1 VPRCSGVNWTLEFAR
16 SALKDL
22 RSIDRP
28 TQQRIRTFLE
38 ERIATLQDPRSAG
51 NPLKGERCEYWR
63 YRIGN
68 YRVICELQ
76 DERIVILVLRI
87 DHRKA
92 IYQ

>member
-1 VPRCSGVNWTLEFAR
+1 MPRRSGVNWTLEFAR

-51 NPLKGERCEYWR
+51 KPLKGERCEYWR

-87 DHRKA
+87 GHRKA

>member
-1 VPRCSGVNWTLEFAR
+1 VNWTLEFAR
-16 SALKDL
+16 SALNDL

-38 ERIATLQDPRSAG
+38 ERIATFQDPRSAG
-51 NPLKGERCEYWR
+51 KPLKGERCEYRR

-87 DHRKA
+87 GHRKA

>member
-1 VPRCSGVNWTLEFAR
+1 VPRRSGVNWTLEFAR

-38 ERIATLQDPRSAG
+38 ERVATLQDPCSAG
-51 NPLKGERCEYWR
+51 KPLKGEFCEYWR
-63 YRIGN
+63 HRIGT

-76 DERIVILVLRI
+76 DERIVVLELRI
-87 DHRKA
+87 GHRKA